1 MLHTQKKTT
10 GFKHNLIHSVDG
22 CGLWLRCRDGVEQWV
37 EEQCQERPVGI
48 ISVGHWIRRGGGGGM
63 RERLESNTSNA
74 LYRSHTLPQRCVYG
88 LLTSHTAL
96 QYNDA
101 LMIFISTF

>member
-48 ISVGHWIRRGGGGGM
+48 ISIGHWIRRGGGGDAG
-63 RERLESNTSNA
+63 EA
-74 LYRSHTLPQRCVYG
+74 GKQHQQRSVQK
-88 LLTSHTAL
+88 SHSPTAL
-96 QYNDA
+96 CVWAPNITHSFAIQ
-101 LMIFISTF
+101 

>member
-48 ISVGHWIRRGGGGGM
+48 ISVGHWIRRGGGGCG
-63 RERLESNTSNA
+63 RGWKATPATLCTEVTL
-74 LYRSHTLPQRCVYG
+74 SHSAVCMG
-88 LLTSHTAL
+88 S
-96 QYNDA
+96 
-101 LMIFISTF
+101 

>member
-22 CGLWLRCRDGVEQWV
+22 CGLWLHCRDGVEQWV

-48 ISVGHWIRRGGGGGM
+48 ISVGHWIRRGGDEGEAGKQHQQ
-63 RERLESNTSNA
+63 
-74 LYRSHTLPQRCVYG
+74 RSVQKSL
-88 LLTSHTAL
+88 SHSAVC
-96 QYNDA
+96 
-101 LMIFISTF
+101 MGS

>member
-22 CGLWLRCRDGVEQWV
+22 CGLWLHCRDGVEQWV

-48 ISVGHWIRRGGGGGM
+48 ISVGHWIRRGGGGM

-74 LYRSHTLPQRCVYG
+74 LYRSHSP
-88 LLTSHTAL
+88 TAL
-96 QYNDA
+96 CVWAPNITHSFAIQ
-101 LMIFISTF
+101 